1 MHWVD
6 LDAATTPGPGLS
18 NQVVVLV
25 NLSIMV
31 IGITYAAFSKP
42 SKKGF
47 PVGRVPMLIAAMVLF
62 VLIAGLLVT
71 AAAAN
76 FPGHLDDVSHASRR
90 SFGVLGLTNDALMV
104 ILAILLL
111 VPVVVRL
118 RRVVPDRRSVNQQSR
133 DGELNGRFND
143 RGSGPS

>member
-1 MHWVD
+1 MDWAGV
-6 LDAATTPGPGLS
+6 DAATAPGPGLS

-31 IGITYAAFSKP
+31 IGITCAAFSKP

-62 VLIAGLLVT
+62 ILIAGLLCA

-76 FPGHLDDVSHASRR
+76 LPGHIDDVSHASRR
-90 SFGVLGLTNDALMV
+90 SFGALGLTNDALMV
-104 ILAILLL
+104 TLAILLL
-111 VPVVVRL
+111 VPVVGRL
-118 RRVVPDRRSVNQQSR
+118 RRVVRHRKSLNQDPR
-133 DGELNGRFND
+133 DGVATDL
-143 RGSGPS
+143 